1 MAGKNKHNRG
11 KSLKPAM
18 FKGQNT
24 SARFKH
30 RARRSRSRK

>member
-1 MAGKNKHNRG
+1 MSHNRKHNRG
-11 KSLKPAM
+11 KSLKPSM

-30 RARRSRSRK
+30 RSRRSRSRK